1 MDEFLKSIPGAVELL
16 AWFGHWPSFHDA
28 EIVSLTLNRSGVSI
42 LRVHT
47 WQMTS
52 QIDERGYYVLD
63 KHIVVNFQME
73 EIQGLQLVDFSPQ
86 NLIFGLTLREIEGGF
101 QIEMDP
107 CYGLA
112 GTISA
117 RKLSLEFEPVP
128 GGLL

>member
-1 MDEFLKSIPGAVELL
+1 
-16 AWFGHWPSFHDA
+16 
-28 EIVSLTLNRSGVSI
+28 
-42 LRVHT
+42 
-47 WQMTS
+47 MTS